1 MMDAYE
7 NLANAIVLQA
17 VKDYRRVRHLAE
29 DNSVKREVKRFF
41 CSQWFSVLTSLDAK
55 LLLQKIE
62 EE

>member
-1 MMDAYE
+1 MDAYE
-7 NLANAIVLQA
+7 NLANAIILQA

-29 DNSVKREVKRFF
+29 DNPVKREVKQFIQ
-41 CSQWFSVLTSLDAK
+41 SQWFGTLTNLDPK

>member
-7 NLANAIVLQA
+7 NLANAIILQA
-17 VKDYRRVRHLAE
+17 VKDYRQVK
-29 DNSVKREVKRFF
+29 NISGYNPVKREIKRFIQ
-41 CSQWFSVLTSLDAK
+41 SHWFGVLTNLDPK